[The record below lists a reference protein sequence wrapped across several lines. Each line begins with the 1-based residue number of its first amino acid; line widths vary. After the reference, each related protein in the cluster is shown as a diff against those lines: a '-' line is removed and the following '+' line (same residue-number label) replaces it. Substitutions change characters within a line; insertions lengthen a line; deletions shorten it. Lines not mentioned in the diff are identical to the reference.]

1 MTTRWTIHGD
11 EPKFWVIYN
20 PYPQHT
26 HINKNTCNI
35 CKYTLWTKV
44 ICSAHSISHLSF
56 LQPSYADNKNNLNL
70 QSHVN
75 MSFFFLPHVYHFL
88 QHTCRNGKKITSA
101 HSTEQTKKETI
112 QLLRTIIVLTQTLQ
126 PLPDN
131 VMMTM
136 KILYYDEGIKIE

>member
-1 MTTRWTIHGD
+1 
-11 EPKFWVIYN
+11 
-20 PYPQHT
+20 
-26 HINKNTCNI
+26 
-35 CKYTLWTKV
+35 
-44 ICSAHSISHLSF
+44 
-56 LQPSYADNKNNLNL
+56 
-70 QSHVN
+70 